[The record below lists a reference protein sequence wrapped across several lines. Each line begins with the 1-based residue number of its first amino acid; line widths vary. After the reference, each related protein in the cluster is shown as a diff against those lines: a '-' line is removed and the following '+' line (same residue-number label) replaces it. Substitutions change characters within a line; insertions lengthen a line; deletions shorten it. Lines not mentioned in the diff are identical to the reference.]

1 MLQIFGKPVV
11 NSHPRSKRYS
21 CSNEARHR
29 MHNSVLK
36 KAVSCP
42 ILKLMDEDTCNVMLG
57 SDIRLG
63 ESAHR

>member
-1 MLQIFGKPVV
+1 
-11 NSHPRSKRYS
+11 
-21 CSNEARHR
+21 

-42 ILKLMDEDTCNVMLG
+42 ILKLMDEETCNVMLG